1 MIIEEVVE
9 RLEDLLEFNHEPTPM
24 DIIALGIA
32 IIVLHKQIPQKP
44 CVEHRQYIC
53 PECRTKLVTYNWSGG
68 THYCHHC
75 GQVIDWS
82 DEV

>member
-32 IIVLHKQIPQKP
+32 IIVLHKQIPPKTV
-44 CVEHRQYIC
+44 C
-53 PECRTKLVTYNWSGG
+53 
-68 THYCHHC
+68 
-75 GQVIDWS
+75 
-82 DEV
+82 